1 MRYPPRLAHLAT
13 RGVVA
18 AKLAPTYGLSHQI
31 DDEEALL
38 CLTRALGGPLLDDL
52 LAAAWAELLATTKKG
67 TDEELLE
74 KVAKALKNRP
84 LRPGKVAEL
93 SPAWSAFLVRVDVE
107 AGLASD
113 SARRVLESEAAAK
126 MVAQGL
132 ADAARHLATELLRK

>member
-18 AKLAPTYGLSHQI
+18 AKLAPTYGISHQV
-31 DDEEALL
+31 DDEEALMR
-38 CLTRALGGPLLDDL
+38 LTRALGGPLLDDL
-52 LAAAWAELLATTKKG
+52 LATAWAELVATKKKL

-74 KVAKALKNRP
+74 RVAKALKDRP
-84 LRPGKVAEL
+84 LRPGKVAETN
-93 SPAWSAFLVRVDVE
+93 PAWSAFLVRIDVD

-126 MVAQGL
+126 MVGQGL
-132 ADAARHLATELLRK
+132 IQAGKHLATELLRK